1 VLTCWVGC
9 GWQRGRGKE
18 VVKEEVDFTP
28 VQAIASSK
36 FWLLWYDTHTL
47 AHKHTCMPRP
57 TPTRSPEDH
66 GMRLPCP
73 QLTCFR
79 APPCAPR
86 SIIFL
91 VAGGSL
97 STAGLCKAFGT
108 LYKELNSDA
117 FLSMVVALSAL
128 FNGGGRLF
136 WGRSVAWL
144 NGSARLSSM
153 QIWASVCA

>member
-1 VLTCWVGC
+1 ML
-9 GWQRGRGKE
+9 
-18 VVKEEVDFTP
+18 
-28 VQAIASSK
+28 
-36 FWLLWYDTHTL
+36 
-47 AHKHTCMPRP
+47 RP
-57 TPTRSPEDH
+57 SPTRSPEDH

-73 QLTCFR
+73 RLTGPR
-79 APPCAPR
+79 APVCAPR